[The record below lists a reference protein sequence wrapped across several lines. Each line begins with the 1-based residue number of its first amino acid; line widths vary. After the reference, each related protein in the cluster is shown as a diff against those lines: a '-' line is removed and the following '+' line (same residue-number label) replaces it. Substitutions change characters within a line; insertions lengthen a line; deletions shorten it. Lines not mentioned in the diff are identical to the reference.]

1 MIVGALGDIVFLVSS
16 ETVATFDKMKWSGS
30 VRISTHER
38 HLKNALTEFT
48 GRNPDTISF
57 TMFLAEN
64 LGVDVMAEIVKIWN
78 AERNGVSLSLVIGE
92 KGYGKYRWL
101 IKDHKTDMQTYDADG
116 HLNAASVS
124 VNLVEYIRL

>member
-16 ETVATFDKMKWSGS
+16 ETVETFDKMKWSGS

-48 GRNPDTISF
+48 GRNPDAISF
-57 TMFLAEN
+57 TMFLAES

-78 AERNGVSLSLVIGE
+78 AERDGVSLPLVIGE

-116 HLNAASVS
+116 HLNSASVS
-124 VNLVEYIRL
+124 VNLIEYIRL